1 MSKKLKSNIT
11 SLEAQ
16 KLFNEIK
23 NDKYPVQSR
32 GKELL
37 DLIDRDKLNKK
48 ELKELDDTYA
58 DIDAKNRKIALDI
71 FNEQIKSNGKTDE
84 LGVPTSIGLVKAL
97 EKARQSFMSNPIPYS
112 LLEIIENGNSDVS
125 REEAEAILAG
135 LVQDKADEDWN
146 AITLFFQEIGNKI
159 GSRIQEVIR
168 DNEIIAKDSVVRQK
182 TKPKATDEE
191 TKLLIN
197 RNKAIRK
204 RFFDLTNVYK
214 SKQAFEILEREY
226 NLKYSTLRTIVYK
239 PKHK

>member
-97 EKARQSFMSNPIPYS
+97 ERARQTFMNEPIPPQLVKIVKEGNKDMS
-112 LLEIIENGNSDVS
+112 L
-125 REEAEAILAG
+125 EEAEQIVAG
-135 LVQDKADEDWN
+135 LVQDKANENWN
-146 AITLFFQEIGNKI
+146 AITIFFDKI
-159 GSRIQEVIR
+159 GQKIGGKIQDIIR
-168 DNEIIAKDSVVRQK
+168 DNEKIAKDSVVRKK
-182 TKPKATDEE
+182 TKPKASDEQKE
-191 TKLLIN
+191 NLIK
-197 RNKAIRK
+197 RNIAIRV
-204 RFFDLTNVYK
+204 RFFKLKEAYT
-214 SKQAFEILEREY
+214 SKMCFEILEREY
-226 NLKYSTLRTIVYK
+226 NLKYQSLRSIVYK
-239 PKHK
+239 P